1 MEHAQAV
8 ENIMHYKTE
17 TVFQQ
22 ERTPNV
28 TFGIRIKFVYTVT
41 TRTFITW
48 TITAYVLERIKIAV
62 R

>member
-41 TRTFITW
+41 IRTFITW
-48 TITAYVLERIKIAV
+48 TITAYV
-62 R
+62 